1 MEYWP
6 DYSDSSLPNTSHP
19 DITDRFGR
27 VWVWK
32 SREIYTHDNVLMVPR
47 EFIERSEINLPHK
60 RTANNHKYAG
70 LCEICRSEW

>member
-1 MEYWP
+1 MKYWT
-6 DYSDSSLPNTSHP
+6 DYSDSFPNTTNP

-47 EFIERSEINLPHK
+47 EFIERGEINLPHK
-60 RTANNHKYAG
+60 RIANNPNYAG
-70 LCEICRSEW
+70 LCEICTSEW